1 MSASESQNPQTQ
13 ARLDRVRTAC
23 RKLIEGKAAALGIT
37 HDQYTDRFG
46 FMPDLLLR
54 ALWSGLGEG
63 NHLMTMHLQHGG
75 ELGEEPLFARVM
87 LTDGTKVTAEDD
99 LMRYVATASRTL
111 ELGAAVTVH
120 TRNDDG
126 SFLLRAWMVDGGR
139 IDPLTWQE
147 AFEMSSIYDGPVKDY
162 ADAFAPEF
170 HLPRVASVRL
180 VGGK

>member
-23 RKLIEGKAAALGIT
+23 RKLIEEKASALEIT

-46 FMPDLLLR
+46 LMPDMLLR

-63 NHLMTMHLQHGG
+63 SHLVTMHLQHEG

-87 LTDGTKVTAEDD
+87 VTDGTKVTAEDD

-126 SFLLRAWMVDGGR
+126 SFLLRAWVVDGGR
-139 IDPLTWQE
+139 LEPLTWQE
-147 AFEMSSIYDGPVKDY
+147 ASEMSSIYDGPAEDY
-162 ADAFAPEF
+162 ADAFEPEL
-170 HLPRVASVRL
+170 HLHRVASVRL
-180 VGGK
+180 VAGK

>member
-1 MSASESQNPQTQ
+1 MSASESTNPETQ
-13 ARLDRVRTAC
+13 ARRARVRTVC
-23 RKLIEGKAAALGIT
+23 RKLIETEAATLAIT

-63 NHLMTMHLQHGG
+63 NHLMTMHLQHEG
-75 ELGEEPLFARVM
+75 ELGEEPLFARLMV
-87 LTDGTKVTAEDD
+87 TDGTKVTAEDD

-120 TRNDDG
+120 TKNDDG
-126 SFLLRAWMVDGGR
+126 SFLLRAWVVDGGR
-139 IDPLTWQE
+139 LEPLTWQE

-162 ADAFAPEF
+162 ADAFEPEL
-170 HLPRVASVRL
+170 HLHRVASVKL